1 MVYYSVYPTAYLI
14 VYHIWFTPV
23 ISENLPLKS
32 RLAEEGEGVPII
44 RHRKCKERFIRNN
57 EKMILIWIYGLGP

>member
-1 MVYYSVYPTAYLI
+1 MVYYGVYPTVYLI

-32 RLAEEGEGVPII
+32 RLAEEGEGFLISDMGVV
-44 RHRKCKERFIRNN
+44 RNALSETAKN
-57 EKMILIWIYGLGP
+57 DADMDI

>member
-1 MVYYSVYPTAYLI
+1 MVYYGVYPTVYLI

-32 RLAEEGEGVPII
+32 RLEVEGEGVLII
-44 RHRKCKERFIRNN
+44 RHRSTKKSNTN
-57 EKMILIWIYGLGP
+57 